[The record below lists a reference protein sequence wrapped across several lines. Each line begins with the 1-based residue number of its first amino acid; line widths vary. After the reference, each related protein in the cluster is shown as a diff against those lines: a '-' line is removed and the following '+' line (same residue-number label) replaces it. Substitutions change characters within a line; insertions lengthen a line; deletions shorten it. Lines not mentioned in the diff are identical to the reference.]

1 MRRRDRPSLDA
12 HSWSG
17 LDRLLGVGG
26 RKTDEM
32 ILLNPGPVNV
42 SERVRQALL
51 RPDICHRESEFTELL
66 YGIQAK
72 LLKLFVPGAEADYAA
87 MVMTGSGTAA
97 VESAVMSS
105 LPHGKRMLVLNNGVY
120 GERISQMVGLYR
132 LGVSELKYDW
142 TTRPDPERLR
152 LALRQH
158 PEAHAVGMVHH
169 ETTTGLINPVKE
181 IANVVDSQNRVF
193 ILDAVSALAGEPLD
207 IAGSHI
213 YMVAGTSGKCIQGF
227 PGLSFVL
234 VRKGF
239 LERMRG
245 YPRRSIYLHLT
256 QYLDDQGRGTI
267 PFTPAVQVYYAFDE
281 ALNELMEEGVAKR
294 ILRYKKI
301 ATLIRDRM
309 AKLGVKPL
317 LTPDKQSNTI
327 TAYHLPEGVTYQPL
341 HDQLKK
347 EGYVIYAG
355 QGQLQSKIF
364 RVANMGALTEA
375 QLVGFL
381 DAFERICGTA

>member
-1 MRRRDRPSLDA
+1 
-12 HSWSG
+12 
-17 LDRLLGVGG
+17 
-26 RKTDEM
+26 M

-66 YGIQAK
+66 HGIQAK

-87 MVMTGSGTAA
+87 VVLTGSGTAA

-105 LPHGKRMLVLNNGVY
+105 LPQGKRMLVLNNGVY
-120 GERISQMVGLYR
+120 GERISQMIGLYR

-142 TTRPDPERLR
+142 TTKPDPERLR

-158 PEAHAVGMVHH
+158 PEVQAVAMVHH

-181 IANVVDSQNRVF
+181 IADVVDSQNRVF
-193 ILDAVSALAGEPLD
+193 ILDAVSALAGESLD
-207 IAGSHI
+207 IAGPHI

-227 PGLSFVL
+227 PGLGFVL
-234 VRKGF
+234 IRKGF
-239 LERMRG
+239 LEKMRS
-245 YPRRSIYLHLT
+245 YPRRSVYLHLT
-256 QYLDDQGRGTI
+256 QYVDNQGAGTT
-267 PFTPAVQVYYAFDE
+267 PFTPAVQIYYAFDE

-294 ILRYKKI
+294 IQRYKKI

-309 AKLGVKPL
+309 AKLGVKPV

-327 TAYHLPEGVTYQPL
+327 TAYHLPEGITYQSL
-341 HDQLKK
+341 HDKLK
-347 EGYVIYAG
+347 EQGYVIYAG
-355 QGQLQSKIF
+355 QGQFESQIF
-364 RVANMGALTEA
+364 RVANMGVLTEP
-375 QLVGFL
+375 QIVGFL
-381 DAFERICGTA
+381 DAFERICTKA